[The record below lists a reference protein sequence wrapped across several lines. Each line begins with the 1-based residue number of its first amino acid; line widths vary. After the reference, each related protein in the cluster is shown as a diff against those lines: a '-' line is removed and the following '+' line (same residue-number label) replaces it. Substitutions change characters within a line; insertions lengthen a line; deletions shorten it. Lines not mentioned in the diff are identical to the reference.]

1 MSKDL
6 ITIIITSYNKEKY
19 IKKSIRSA
27 LNQSYKK
34 KEVIVFDDYSS
45 DNSISIIRK
54 IKNIKL
60 VINKDKKKKSSP
72 LNQINAIMRSLTKAR
87 GKYIFLL
94 DGDDEFKN
102 DKVEKLM
109 KYFKQNIHFKMIQD
123 KPSLRN
129 RKNFFNFKKKNHF
142 FSIWPSIYP
151 TSCIAIKKDYFLK
164 FLKFIEKNKYGNLEI
179 DSRLV
184 IYAFLNNDLKIL
196 DNSFTYYNIDNYG
209 ISSKYIKFNKNWWK
223 KRNEAFDY
231 MQNLSNKLNLKFFKG
246 PDYIV
251 TKILN
256 LFF

>member
-60 VINKDKKKKSSP
+60 VVNKDKKKKSSP

-151 TSCIAIKKDYFLK
+151 TSCIAIKKDYFL
-164 FLKFIEKNKYGNLEI
+164 N
-179 DSRLV
+179 
-184 IYAFLNNDLKIL
+184 FLNL
-196 DNSFTYYNIDNYG
+196 
-209 ISSKYIKFNKNWWK
+209 
-223 KRNEAFDY
+223 
-231 MQNLSNKLNLKFFKG
+231 
-246 PDYIV
+246 
-251 TKILN
+251 
-256 LFF
+256 

>member
-34 KEVIVFDDYSS
+34 KEVIVFDDCSS

-60 VINKDKKKKSSP
+60 VINKNKKKKSSP

-129 RKNFFNFKKKNHF
+129 KKNFFNFKKKNHF
-142 FSIWPSIYP
+142 F
-151 TSCIAIKKDYFLK
+151 
-164 FLKFIEKNKYGNLEI
+164 
-179 DSRLV
+179 
-184 IYAFLNNDLKIL
+184 
-196 DNSFTYYNIDNYG
+196 
-209 ISSKYIKFNKNWWK
+209 YI
-223 KRNEAFDY
+223 
-231 MQNLSNKLNLKFFKG
+231 
-246 PDYIV
+246 
-251 TKILN
+251 
-256 LFF
+256 